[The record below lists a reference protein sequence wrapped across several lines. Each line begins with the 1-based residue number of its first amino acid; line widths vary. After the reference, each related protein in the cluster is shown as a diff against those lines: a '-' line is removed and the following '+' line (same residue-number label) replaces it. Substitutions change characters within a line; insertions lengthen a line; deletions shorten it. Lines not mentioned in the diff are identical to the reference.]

1 MANTQSTKQTATANQ
16 PPSPEDRG
24 ADHGNETHKVKEG
37 ETLDGIASTHEVEPR
52 TVQRLNGIKR
62 PDLIW
67 PGMVISIPRRE
78 PHEPKG

>member
-1 MANTQSTKQTATANQ
+1 MANTQSTKQTATANR

-24 ADHGNETHKVKEG
+24 ADHGNETHEVKEG
-37 ETLDGIASTHEVEPR
+37 ETLDDIASAHKVETR

-67 PGMVISIPRRE
+67 PGMVIRIPRRD
-78 PHEPKG
+78 PHTPKG